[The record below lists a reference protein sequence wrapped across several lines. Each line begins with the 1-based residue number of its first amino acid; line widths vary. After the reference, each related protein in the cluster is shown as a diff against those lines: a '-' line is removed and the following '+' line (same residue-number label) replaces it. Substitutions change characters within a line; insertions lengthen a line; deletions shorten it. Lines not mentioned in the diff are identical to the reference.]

1 MKILALESSATAC
14 SVALCEDEKLIA
26 QSYQN
31 NGLTHSV
38 TLMPMTASLLS
49 SCGLTLEDVDVI
61 AVAAGPGSFTG
72 LRIGVAAAKGL
83 AWPGNKPCAACSTL
97 ESMAWNLA
105 HTGLEICAVMDA
117 RRHQVYNAR
126 FASNG
131 ERLERLT
138 PDRAISLEE
147 LAAELKIS
155 GKTQLLV
162 GDGAVLCYTTLKEQG
177 LDVRLAP
184 PHLQFQSAWGV
195 ARCGMELALQGGLTD
210 AAGLAPNY
218 HRLSQAERERLA
230 KEESKGESRH
240 GYGKSTHS

>member
-1 MKILALESSATAC
+1 MKILALESSAVAC
-14 SVALCEDEKLIA
+14 SAALCEDEKLIA
-26 QSYQN
+26 QAYQN

-38 TLMPMTASLLS
+38 TLMPMTTSLLS
-49 SCGLTLEDVDVI
+49 GCGLTLEDVDVI

-83 AWPGNKPCAACSTL
+83 AWPGSKPCAACSTL

-131 ERLERLT
+131 ETLERLT

-147 LAAELKIS
+147 LGAELKNS

-162 GDGAVLCYTTLKEQG
+162 GDGAVLCYTTLKGLG

-184 PHLQFQSAWGV
+184 PHLQFQNAWGV
-195 ARCGMELALQGGLTD
+195 ARCGLELARQGLLTD

-230 KEESKGESRH
+230 KEQNKGE
-240 GYGKSTHS
+240 

>member
-1 MKILALESSATAC
+1 MRILALETSAVTA
-14 SVALCEDEKLIA
+14 SVAVTEEDKLLA
-26 QSYQN
+26 QYFQN
-31 NGLTHSV
+31 SGLTHSA
-38 TLMPMTASLLS
+38 TLMPMATALLENT
-49 SCGLTLEDVDVI
+49 GLKLEEMDVI
-61 AVAAGPGSFTG
+61 AVATGPGSFTG
-72 LRIGVAAAKGL
+72 IRIGVAAAKGL

-131 ERLERLT
+131 ETLERLT

-147 LAAELKIS
+147 LGEELKIS

-162 GDGAVLCYTTLKEQG
+162 GDGAVLCYTTLKGLG

-195 ARCGMELALQGGLTD
+195 ARCGLELARQGLLTD

-230 KEESKGESRH
+230 KEQNKGE
-240 GYGKSTHS
+240 

>member
-14 SVALCEDEKLIA
+14 SVALCEDERLIA

-38 TLMPMTASLLS
+38 TLMPMATALLAG
-49 SCGLTLEDVDVI
+49 CGVDLKQVELI

-83 AWPGNKPCAACSTL
+83 AWTCHTPCAPCSTL

-105 HTGLEICAVMDA
+105 HTGMEVCAVMDA
-117 RRHQVYNAR
+117 RRQQVYNAR
-126 FASNG
+126 FASDG
-131 ERLERLT
+131 TALTRLT
-138 PDRAISLEE
+138 PDRAISLAD
-147 LAAELKIS
+147 LAEELKIS
-155 GKTQLLV
+155 GKPQLLV
-162 GDGAVLCYTTLKEQG
+162 GDGGVLCYTTFRELG

-195 ARCGMELALQGGLTD
+195 ARCGLELARQGLLTDGAGLT
-210 AAGLAPNY
+210 PNY

-230 KEESKGESRH
+230 KEQSKGE
-240 GYGKSTHS
+240 

>member
-1 MKILALESSATAC
+1 MKILALESSAVAC
-14 SVALCEDEKLIA
+14 STALCEDEKLIA
-26 QSYQN
+26 QAYQN

-38 TLMPMTASLLS
+38 TLMPMTTSLLAG
-49 SCGLTLEDVDVI
+49 CGLTLKDVDII

-83 AWPGNKPCAACSTL
+83 AWPDGKPCAACSTL

-105 HTGLEICAVMDA
+105 HTGMEICAVMDA

-126 FASNG
+126 FSSDGVGLA
-131 ERLERLT
+131 RLCE
-138 PDRAISLEE
+138 DRAIALED
-147 LAAELKIS
+147 LAAELKKS
-155 GKTQLLV
+155 GNPQILV
-162 GDGAVLCYTTLKEQG
+162 GDGAVLCYTTLKELG

-195 ARCGMELALQGGLTD
+195 ARCALEIARRGELTD

-230 KEESKGESRH
+230 KEQEK
-240 GYGKSTHS
+240 

>member
-1 MKILALESSATAC
+1 MKILSLESSAVAC
-14 SVALCEDEKLIA
+14 SVAVCEDEKLLA
-26 QSYQN
+26 QSFQHS
-31 NGLTHSV
+31 GLTHSR
-38 TLMPMTASLLS
+38 TLLPMCGDLLKN
-49 SCGLTLEDVDVI
+49 CGLTLEEMDVI

-83 AWPGNKPCAACSTL
+83 AWPGNKPCAGVSTL
-97 ESMAWNLA
+97 EAMAWTLA
-105 HTGLEICAVMDA
+105 HMEGDICAVMDA

-131 ERLERLT
+131 ETLERLT

-147 LAAELKIS
+147 LGEELKIS

-162 GDGAVLCYTTLKEQG
+162 GDGAVLCYTTLKGLG

-195 ARCGMELALQGGLTD
+195 ARCGLELARQGLLTD
-210 AAGLAPNY
+210 AAGLAPDY

-230 KEESKGESRH
+230 KEQNKGE
-240 GYGKSTHS
+240 